1 MEVLTLKEVKTRIT
15 SVKRLM
21 DWGQDSVECL
31 VQIYGGDLGRK
42 YELTDELISIGR
54 DPNNSVIIDTD
65 SVSRRHAQ
73 IETHGAEKVITD
85 LESTNGT
92 YLNDKLVERA
102 ELRTGDL
109 LKIGDTI
116 FKFLRDQNIES
127 AYHEE
132 IYRLTIN
139 DGLTQ
144 IANKRFLLDFLE
156 GEISRSKRYDRSL
169 TLIMM
174 DLDHFKNINDEFGH
188 LTGDFVLKEIA
199 NLIRNR
205 IRREE
210 LFARYGGE
218 EFAIV
223 LPETGEE
230 GGREFASILREL
242 IAEAEFE
249 FEGNLIPVTVSLG
262 VAELT
267 KKMVSPEDL
276 IRSADERLY
285 KAKQEGRNRVI

>member
-1 MEVLTLKEVKTRIT
+1 MKEVKTRIT

-21 DWGQDSVECL
+21 DWGHDSVECL

-54 DPNNSVIIDTD
+54 DPSNAVIIDTD

-73 IETHGAEKVITD
+73 IETHGAEKVVTD

-116 FKFLRDQNIES
+116 FKFLRGQNIES

-156 GEISRSKRYDRSL
+156 GEMSRSKRYDRSL

-242 IAEAEFE
+242 IADAEFE

-285 KAKQEGRNRVI
+285 QAKQEGRNRVI